1 VTPTA
6 SPDSNATT
14 GTITVPESR
23 AGHRVYVEKKV
34 VGESPGT
41 FTVRCGWHSVKVGS
55 QGTEKN
61 VNVPCG
67 GDVEVK

>member
-1 VTPTA
+1 
-6 SPDSNATT
+6 
-14 GTITVPESR
+14 
-23 AGHRVYVEKKV
+23 VEKKV

-41 FTVRCGWHSVKVGS
+41 FTVKCGWHSVKVGS
-55 QGTEKN
+55 QGNERN